1 MVDTLAGSSGV
12 TAVQVN
18 VNDPSGAAVTLTSLT
33 VTDAEGDT
41 SYITSVSVVINGTA
55 VGSPSGFTGNT
66 ATLNLNNYV
75 LQPSSQPLQILVSYS
90 GNATGTYQLS
100 ISGLTGTS
108 GNNGG
113 QPAGFNGLP
122 VSGYTVVV
130 HQPTFTPTLSPTSTT
145 TQAPT
150 PLAGKVGIYPNP
162 VTGPTVEILPPVYT
176 GTSNVRIE
184 IYTTAFRKVQ
194 DKTYSAVP
202 SGTAITVSLTG
213 RGGNPLANGIY
224 YVVVTTS
231 SGRATGKMLVLR

>member
-1 MVDTLAGSSGV
+1 M
-12 TAVQVN
+12 
-18 VNDPSGAAVTLTSLT
+18 TSLT
-33 VTDAEGDT
+33 VTAGTGNT
-41 SYITSVSVVINGTA
+41 SYITSVSVVINGMTQ
-55 VGSPSGFTGNT
+55 GSPSIFTGNT

-75 LQPSSQPLQILVSYS
+75 LQPSSQALQILVSYS

-100 ISGLTGTS
+100 ISGMTGTS

-113 QPAGFNGLP
+113 QPAGFSGLP

-130 HQPTFTPTLSPTSTT
+130 HQPTFTPAFSPTSTT
-145 TQAPT
+145 TPAPT

-162 VTGPTVEILPPVYT
+162 VTGPTVEILPPVYP

-184 IYTTAFRKVQ
+184 IYTNAFRKVQ
-194 DKTYSAVP
+194 DKTFTSVP

-213 RGGNPLANGIY
+213 KGGNPLANGIY

-231 SGRATGKMLVLR
+231 SGRATGKLLILR